1 MSGDKRTERGDD
13 ARRTHFGFDE
23 VEVGEKAQRVGAV
36 FDSVAARY
44 DLMNDLMSGGLH
56 RLWKRFTLARANTRP
71 GDAVLDLATGS
82 GDLALGHARRLRG
95 RGQLVASDINARMLA
110 RGRDRLID
118 AGPGLAVDYV
128 QADAQALPFAERSFD
143 CVTIGF
149 GLRNLTDPARGL
161 AEMARVLRPGG
172 RLVVLEFSHPPA
184 QWFRR
189 VYDVYSFQVLP
200 RLGGVVAGDADSYRY
215 LAESIRMHPDQPT
228 LARMMEQAGLARC
241 SWNNLTGGV
250 VAVHTGHRP

>member
-1 MSGDKRTERGDD
+1 MSRETRTEHDGDPG
-13 ARRTHFGFDE
+13 RTHFGFEE
-23 VEVGEKAQRVGAV
+23 VPVGEKAQRVGAV
-36 FDSVAARY
+36 FDSVVARY

-95 RGQLVASDINARMLA
+95 RGRLVASDINASMLA

-118 AGPGLAVDYV
+118 AGPGLAIDYV
-128 QADAQALPFAERSFD
+128 QADAQALPFADRSFD

-149 GLRNLTDPARGL
+149 GLRNVTDPARGL
-161 AEMARVLRPGG
+161 GEMTRVLRPGG
-172 RLVVLEFSHPPA
+172 RVVILEFSHPA
-184 QWFRR
+184 LVWFRR
-189 VYDVYSFQVLP
+189 LYDVYSFQVLP
-200 RLGGVVAGDADSYRY
+200 RLGRWVTGDADSYRY

-228 LARMMEQAGLARC
+228 LAHMMEQAGLRRC

-250 VAVHTGHRP
+250 VAVHVGFRP